1 MNRSPIT
8 IPSYVA
14 TLAPFRVFFLLV
26 LLILSPIFGEKEG
39 GTEMDRRRMQGD
51 SMPSAPSLGVSDYS
65 SVSQDQ
71 HEKPLVVQP
80 RVKDKSI
87 LASTLHTF
95 PSHPSLP
102 GHHHHQ
108 PPVTQPD
115 RPMPKGNAGAD
126 PLLINRVRR

>member
-1 MNRSPIT
+1 MNRSPMT

-14 TLAPFRVFFLLV
+14 TLAPFRAFFLLV

-80 RVKDKSI
+80 RVKDKPIHPTHLPFPPFSSRPPPP
-87 LASTLHTF
+87 STSRYPAGPPYAKGKCRRRPTT
-95 PSHPSLP
+95 
-102 GHHHHQ
+102 HQ
-108 PPVTQPD
+108 
-115 RPMPKGNAGAD
+115 
-126 PLLINRVRR
+126 